1 MILDTDFCEFSPSL
15 RPPNWRLNIAIF
27 ARMNKNICMY
37 AGKLTSLALA
47 LGTRNSPSGPTGPRA
62 RTSDRLS
69 GPSGP
74 RGSDPRPRAL
84 RARGLGS
91 LPRGACQLPDSNNN
105 KRTRT
110 LLTKM
115 GDQTARKP

>member
-1 MILDTDFCEFSPSL
+1 
-15 RPPNWRLNIAIF
+15 
-27 ARMNKNICMY
+27 MY

-91 LPRGACQLPDSNNN
+91 LPRGACQLPDGVSYHAAV
-105 KRTRT
+105 KT
-110 LLTKM
+110 LSRHIILYFM
-115 GDQTARKP
+115 YY